1 MDSKFKSNTILK
13 LIDIKKYP
21 EILGIILGIEFD
33 TKLDEDANNYG
44 HTLLKRMKKIV
55 SVLLEAIDFL

>member
-1 MDSKFKSNTILK
+1 MVSKFKSNTILK

-33 TKLDEDANNYG
+33 TKLDEDASNYG
-44 HTLLKRMKKIV
+44 HTLLKRMKK
-55 SVLLEAIDFL
+55 